1 MKFSTEAIEA
11 IGKIAAQ
18 EITRLGIEQMSEI
31 EQSLREI
38 LQAGGQCGMKT
49 VLEQL
54 DQQVQEGMDGKYAGQ
69 AVQYHSQRPAV
80 IWSVFGKVAYQRSY
94 YRYVEGRGG
103 VAPLDRQVG
112 LEAGQV
118 TPSLGELLALAGI
131 ETSFE
136 KATRMI
142 AKFLLV
148 AVSENTIRKETERFG
163 ALQAQRE
170 TQWKEQAQDA
180 EWQLA
185 QRRQYGQVAG
195 RMYGSIDGVMAPLQ
209 DGWHE
214 IKAVA
219 WYQVAQKESYQAQSH
234 HGSRPGEQEPLQ
246 AQAITY
252 HCDLQSPEPFGELVW
267 SSGCQRQAHLQEEVV
282 FVCDGAVWIW
292 KLIERWFP
300 KAIQI
305 VDWYHAS
312 EYLTPIA
319 SAAFADDMPSYQA
332 WLDLARTLLW
342 QGEIDDLICLCREV
356 SSVPG
361 AAAVCQDAMTY
372 FTNNQHR
379 MDYARFR
386 QQGYFI
392 GSGTIESA
400 VKQIVGLRLKQA
412 GARWSLD
419 GAVYTA
425 KARAAWLGDAWD
437 DLAQMR
443 ASLPLAA

>member
-18 EITRLGIEQMSEI
+18 EIMRHGIEQLTDI
-31 EQSLREI
+31 EQGLREI

-54 DQQVQEGMDGKYAGQ
+54 DEEVQEGMDGKYAGQ
-69 AVQYHSQRPAV
+69 VVQYHSQRPAV

-94 YRYVEGRGG
+94 YRYIEGRGG
-103 VAPLDRQVG
+103 VAPLDRRVG

-118 TPSLGELLALAGI
+118 TAGLGELLALAGI

-142 AKFLLV
+142 ARFLLV
-148 AVSENTIRKETERFG
+148 EVSENTVRKETERFG

-170 TQWKEQAQDA
+170 TQWKEQAENA

-185 QRRQYGQVAG
+185 QRRQYGQVHG

-214 IKAVA
+214 IKTVA
-219 WYQVAQKESYQAQSH
+219 WYQVAQKGSYQAQNH
-234 HGSRPGEQEPLQ
+234 HGSRHGEQEPLQ
-246 AQAITY
+246 AKAITY

-267 SSGCQRQAHLQEEVV
+267 SSGCQRQAHLHEEVV

-292 KLIERWFP
+292 KLVERWFP

-319 SAAFADDMPSYQA
+319 AAAFENDMPSYQA
-332 WLDLARTLLW
+332 WLDQARTLLW
-342 QGEIDDLICLCREV
+342 EGEIDDLIGLCREV

-361 AAAVCQDAMTY
+361 VMYKILCKQSETY
-372 FTNNQHR
+372 Q
-379 MDYARFR
+379 
-386 QQGYFI
+386 
-392 GSGTIESA
+392 S
-400 VKQIVGLRLKQA
+400 RLK
-412 GARWSLD
+412 
-419 GAVYTA
+419 
-425 KARAAWLGDAWD
+425 
-437 DLAQMR
+437 
-443 ASLPLAA
+443 

>member
-18 EITRLGIEQMSEI
+18 EITRLGIEQLTQI

-69 AVQYHSQRPAV
+69 AVQYHSRRPAV

-103 VAPLDRQVG
+103 VAPLDRKAG
-112 LEAGQV
+112 LEAGQI
-118 TPSLGELLALAGI
+118 TPVLGELLALAGI
-131 ETSFE
+131 ETAFG

-142 AKFLLV
+142 SKFLLV
-148 AVSENTIRKETERFG
+148 EISENTVRKETERFG
-163 ALQAQRE
+163 GLQAQRE
-170 TQWKEQAQDA
+170 SQWKIQAEDV

-185 QRRQYGQVAG
+185 QRRQHGQVSG
-195 RMYGSIDGVMAPLQ
+195 RVYGSIDGVMAPLQ

-219 WYQVAQKESYQAQSH
+219 WYQVAQKENYQAQSH
-234 HGSRPGEQEPLQ
+234 HGNRPGEQEPLQ

-267 SSGCQRQAHLQEEVV
+267 SSGCQRQANLHEEVI

-292 KLIERWFP
+292 KLVERWFP

-319 SAAFADDMPSYQA
+319 AAAFANDPPSYQA
-332 WLDLARTLLW
+332 WLDQARKLLW
-342 QGEIDDLICLCREV
+342 DGEIDALISFCRAATAL
-356 SSVPG
+356 PG
-361 AAAVCQDAMTY
+361 AAAACQDAVTY

-386 QQGYFI
+386 REGYFI

-412 GARWSLD
+412 GARWSLE
-419 GAVYTA
+419 GAVHTA

-437 DLAQMR
+437 ELAHMR
-443 ASLPLAA
+443 AQLPLAS

>member
-148 AVSENTIRKETERFG
+148 AVSENTVRKETERFG

-180 EWQLA
+180 ECSW
-185 QRRQYGQVAG
+185 RNDGNMG
-195 RMYGSIDGVMAPLQ
+195 RSLG
-209 DGWHE
+209 
-214 IKAVA
+214 
-219 WYQVAQKESYQAQSH
+219 
-234 HGSRPGEQEPLQ
+234 
-246 AQAITY
+246 
-252 HCDLQSPEPFGELVW
+252 
-267 SSGCQRQAHLQEEVV
+267 GCM
-282 FVCDGAVWIW
+282 G
-292 KLIERWFP
+292 
-300 KAIQI
+300 
-305 VDWYHAS
+305 
-312 EYLTPIA
+312 
-319 SAAFADDMPSYQA
+319 
-332 WLDLARTLLW
+332 
-342 QGEIDDLICLCREV
+342 
-356 SSVPG
+356 
-361 AAAVCQDAMTY
+361 
-372 FTNNQHR
+372 
-379 MDYARFR
+379 
-386 QQGYFI
+386 
-392 GSGTIESA
+392 
-400 VKQIVGLRLKQA
+400 RLM
-412 GARWSLD
+412 G
-419 GAVYTA
+419 
-425 KARAAWLGDAWD
+425 
-437 DLAQMR
+437 
-443 ASLPLAA
+443 